1 MADLKKLLDHPE
13 KQGIITRLVSGET
26 PKAVAAYLKSKY
38 PKPDEG
44 HLRIP
49 ASTLKEFIDTY
60 GDHYG
65 FIKKIVKDDRDGKLD
80 KQVSASLLA
89 NKDWKDYLDEV
100 RDEDIDFRRKW
111 MNLIK
116 MLEVRLEQVFDKIQ
130 ENPGNTKPD
139 YVMEKYINTWM
150 QVLEKAD
157 KMINERPDVR
167 IEHSYTVQ
175 MVEQQTVA
183 FQEAIKR
190 VLERLDPE
198 LSTLFVD
205 LLNEELAN
213 LKVDFNNAPVRRNM
227 KRDNEAVDKL
237 LHNASEVEG
246 EFVKESP

>member
-26 PKAVAAYLKSKY
+26 PKAVAAYLKTKY
-38 PKPDEG
+38 SKPDEN
-44 HLRIP
+44 HLRLP
-49 ASTLKEFIDTY
+49 ATTMKEFIDTY

-80 KQVSASLLA
+80 KQVSESLLA
-89 NKDWKDYLDEV
+89 NKDWKDYLEEV

-183 FQEAIKR
+183 FQEAIRR
-190 VLERLDPE
+190 VLERFEPE
-198 LSTLFVD
+198 LAAKFVEM
-205 LLNEELAN
+205 LHEELAA
-213 LKVDFNNAPVRRNM
+213 LKPEFENPAARRSL
-227 KRDNEAVDKL
+227 KRDTAEVDKL
-237 LHNASEVEG
+237 LNSAQEMEG
-246 EFVKESP
+246 EFVKEAP